1 MSVRINII
9 AVFEKYNKGLTKNG
23 KLPWSIAEDQKYFD
37 EKVKGHVV
45 IMDQETFNR
54 IGREPLTTAK
64 NIVITN
70 QKDLVEN
77 GFLFVGSLDEAIK
90 VGKNEE
96 SRGEVFV
103 VGGSEVYKKALSYAD
118 KLYLTIIDGSYSGM
132 DTYFPDYSKFT
143 KEISNE
149 SRNSGGYKYS
159 FVVLEK

>member
-9 AVFEKYNKGLTKNG
+9 AVFEKYNRGLTKNG
-23 KLPWSIAEDQKYFD
+23 KLPWSIYEDQKYFD
-37 EKVKGHVV
+37 DKVKGHVV

-54 IGREPLTTAK
+54 IGREPISSAK

-70 QKDLVEN
+70 EKDLTES
-77 GFLFVGSLDEAIK
+77 GFIFESSFDDAIRK
-90 VGKNEE
+90 AKSEE

-103 VGGSEVYKKALSYAD
+103 VGGSEVYKKALSYAER
-118 KLYLTIIDGSYSGM
+118 LYLTIVDGSYSGM
-132 DTYFPDYSKFT
+132 DTYFPDYGRFT
-143 KEISNE
+143 KEISSE